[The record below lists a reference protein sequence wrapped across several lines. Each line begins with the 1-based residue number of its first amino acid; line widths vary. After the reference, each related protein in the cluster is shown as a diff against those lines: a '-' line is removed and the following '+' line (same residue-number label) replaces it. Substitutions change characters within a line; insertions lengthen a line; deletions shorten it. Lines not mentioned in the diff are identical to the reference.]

1 MVQIFDCGSAR
12 AAHAV
17 PLNVLSFA
25 AVAVVAVSVTAPLV
39 GLLWWY
45 DRRLGRPCLRV
56 VVAFGWGGIGAFTSG
71 LAAAHGSFPTGVAA
85 TAGIDGLIAV
95 AVLLAAALMVRELDA
110 PADGVVVGLAA
121 GFGWAACAAAT
132 GAGLTAMVAPVAGA
146 VPAGAAVATAFIDRG
161 AARRILWVVL
171 ALAGWLVGVAAVY
184 VGVAAVSGLGPR
196 LAMAA
201 GTAAAVVATTLT
213 VVLLA
218 ESRILAGELT
228 DEVRLGT
235 LPGWVATAI
244 PAFAARVRGRWRE
257 SGDERAV
264 LARQLTRLALRK
276 WSLRGLCAEE
286 RRLPGLEVVRLR
298 QLLRT
303 ELTETQRGNDDEP
316 N

>member
-1 MVQIFDCGSAR
+1 VVRIFVCGSAR

-17 PLNVLSFA
+17 PLNLLSFA
-25 AVAVVAVSVTAPLV
+25 TVAVVAVSVTAPLV

-45 DRRLGRPCLRV
+45 DRRVGRPFLRV
-56 VVAFGWGGIGAFTSG
+56 VVAFGWGAIGASASG
-71 LAAAHGSFPTGVAA
+71 LAAARGSLPTSVAA

-95 AVLLAAALMVRELDA
+95 AALLAAALMVRELDA
-110 PADGVVVGLAA
+110 PADGAVVGLAM

-132 GAGLTAMVAPVAGA
+132 GAGLAAVVAPVAGA

-161 AARRILWVVL
+161 VARRLLWTVL
-171 ALAGWLVGVAAVY
+171 AVAGWLAGVAAVH

-201 GTAAAVVATTLT
+201 GTAAAVVAATLT
-213 VVLLA
+213 VVLLT
-218 ESRILAGELT
+218 ESRILAGELA

-235 LPGWVATAI
+235 LPGWAATAI
-244 PAFAARVRGRWRE
+244 PAFASRVRGRWRE
-257 SGDERAV
+257 NADERAV
-264 LARQLTRLALRK
+264 LARQLTRLAFRK
-276 WSLRGLCAEE
+276 WSLRGLGAEE
-286 RRLPGLEVVRLR
+286 RRLPGLEAVRLR

-303 ELTETQRGNDDEP
+303 ELTETERGSDDEP